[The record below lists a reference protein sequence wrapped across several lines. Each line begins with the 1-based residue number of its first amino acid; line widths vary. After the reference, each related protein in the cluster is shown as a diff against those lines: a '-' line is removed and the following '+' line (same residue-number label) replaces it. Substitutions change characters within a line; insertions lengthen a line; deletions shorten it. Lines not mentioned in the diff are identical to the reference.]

1 VNVSTDITAE
11 INRIE
16 ELAALIQA
24 EIPRLIGEAT
34 DAINESINVALEEA
48 QEAESDAPAKLRLAI
63 TATWN
68 LDTNTVEVSMPV
80 TVKRKFSRTV
90 AMPDHNQENLPFMVA
105 EEDGDPVSPKM
116 GKAVQTM
123 VARLKA
129 QGLTIHENVNLTMGG
144 INE

>member
-1 VNVSTDITAE
+1 MTDE
-11 INRIE
+11 INRIA
-16 ELAALIQA
+16 ELATLIQA

-90 AMPDHNQENLPFMVA
+90 AMPDHNQENLPFITA
-105 EEDGDPVSPKM
+105 EEDGDPVSTAVRNIAQTLR
-116 GKAVQTM
+116 KAGAKVTAN
-123 VARLKA
+123 VTLKA
-129 QGLTIHENVNLTMGG
+129 GG
-144 INE
+144 SNE

>member
-1 VNVSTDITAE
+1 MSDE

-24 EIPRLIGEAT
+24 EVPRLIGEAT

-80 TVKRKFSRTV
+80 TVKRKFTRTV
-90 AMPDHNQENLPFMVA
+90 NLPDHNQENLPFLDT
-105 EEDGDPVSPKM
+105 EEATETTEAS
-116 GKAVQTM
+116 KAVKKIVGSLRAAGVKVITN
-123 VARLKA
+123 AK
-129 QGLTIHENVNLTMGG
+129 LTTGG

>member
-1 VNVSTDITAE
+1 MNED

-24 EIPRLIGEAT
+24 EVPRLIGEAT
-34 DAINESINVALEEA
+34 EAINESINVALEEA
-48 QEAESDAPAKLRLAI
+48 QETESDAPAKLRLAI

-80 TVKRKFSRTV
+80 TVKRKFTRTV
-90 AMPDHNQENLPFMVA
+90 NLPDHNQENLPFLDT
-105 EEDGDPVSPKM
+105 EEATETTEAS
-116 GKAVQTM
+116 KAVKKIVGSLRAAGVKVITN
-123 VARLKA
+123 AK
-129 QGLTIHENVNLTMGG
+129 LTTGG

>member
-1 VNVSTDITAE
+1 MSDE

-90 AMPDHNQENLPFMVA
+90 AMPDHNQENLPFVTT
-105 EEDGDPVSPKM
+105 EEDFQRDRAAASVVE
-116 GKAVQTM
+116 KALNKFQQTM
-123 VARLKA
+123 KQHGATV
-129 QGLTIHENVNLTMGG
+129 TIEKGTSL
-144 INE
+144 

>member
-1 VNVSTDITAE
+1 VNEE

-24 EIPRLIGEAT
+24 EVPRLIGEAT

-48 QEAESDAPAKLRLAI
+48 QETESDAPAKLRLAI

-68 LDTNTVEVSMPV
+68 LDTNSVEVSMPV
-80 TVKRKFSRTV
+80 TVKRKFTRTV
-90 AMPDHNQENLPFMVA
+90 NLPDHNQENLPFMVA
-105 EEDGDPVSPKM
+105 EEDKDPVSPKM

-129 QGLTIHENVNLTMGG
+129 QGLTIHENVKLTTGG

>member
-1 VNVSTDITAE
+1 MSEE

-24 EIPRLIGEAT
+24 EVPRLIGEAIE
-34 DAINESINVALEEA
+34 AINESINVALEEA
-48 QEAESDAPAKLRLAI
+48 QETESDAPAKLRLAI

-68 LDTNTVEVSMPV
+68 LETNTVEVSMPV
-80 TVKRKFSRTV
+80 TVKRKFTRTV
-90 AMPDHNQENLPFMVA
+90 NLPDHNQEDLPFIVA
-105 EEDGDPVSPKM
+105 EEDREKDPVSPKM

-123 VARLKA
+123 VARLKT
-129 QGLTIHENVNLTMGG
+129 QGLTIHENVKLTTGG

>member
-1 VNVSTDITAE
+1 VSDE

-24 EIPRLIGEAT
+24 EVPRLIGEAT

-80 TVKRKFSRTV
+80 SVKRKFSRV
-90 AMPDHNQENLPFMVA
+90 VNLPDHNQENLPFIVA
-105 EEDGDPVSPKM
+105 EEDGDPMSNAVR
-116 GKAVQTM
+116 GIAQTLRKAGVKVTAN
-123 VARLKA
+123 VALK
-129 QGLTIHENVNLTMGG
+129 TGG
-144 INE
+144 TNE

>member
-1 VNVSTDITAE
+1 MNVPIDTTAE

-16 ELAALIQA
+16 ELATLIQA

-48 QEAESDAPAKLRLAI
+48 QEAESDATAKLRLAI

-90 AMPDHNQENLPFMVA
+90 AMPDHNQENLPFVTT
-105 EEDGDPVSPKM
+105 EEDFQRDRAAASVVE
-116 GKAVQTM
+116 KALNKFQQTM
-123 VARLKA
+123 KQHGATV
-129 QGLTIHENVNLTMGG
+129 TIEKGTSL
-144 INE
+144 

>member
-1 VNVSTDITAE
+1 MNEE

-24 EIPRLIGEAT
+24 EVPRLIGEAT

-48 QEAESDAPAKLRLAI
+48 QETESDAPAKLRLAI

-80 TVKRKFSRTV
+80 TVKRKFTRTV
-90 AMPDHNQENLPFMVA
+90 NLPDHNQENLPFLDT
-105 EEDGDPVSPKM
+105 EEATETTEAS
-116 GKAVQTM
+116 KAVKKIVGSLRAAGVKVVTN
-123 VARLKA
+123 AK
-129 QGLTIHENVNLTMGG
+129 LTTGG

>member
-1 VNVSTDITAE
+1 MSD
-11 INRIE
+11 RIA

-24 EIPRLIGEAT
+24 EVPRLIGEAT
-34 DAINESINVALEEA
+34 DAINESITVALEEA
-48 QEAESDAPAKLRLAI
+48 QEADSEAPAKLRLCI

-68 LDTNTVEVSMPV
+68 LDTNSVEVSMPV
-80 TVKRKFSRTV
+80 AVKHKFGRTVKL
-90 AMPDHNQENLPFMVA
+90 PDHNQENLPFIVA

-129 QGLTIHENVNLTMGG
+129 QGLAIHENVKLTTGG

>member
-1 VNVSTDITAE
+1 MSEE

-24 EIPRLIGEAT
+24 EVPRLIGEAT
-34 DAINESINVALEEA
+34 DAINESINVTLEEA

-80 TVKRKFSRTV
+80 TVKRKFSRV
-90 AMPDHNQENLPFMVA
+90 VNLPDHNQEDLPFIIA

-144 INE
+144 TNE

>member
-1 VNVSTDITAE
+1 MSEE

-24 EIPRLIGEAT
+24 EVPRLIGEAT

-48 QEAESDAPAKLRLAI
+48 QETESDAPAKVRLAI

-68 LDTNTVEVSMPV
+68 LDTNMVEVSMPV
-80 TVKRKFSRTV
+80 TVKRKFTRTV
-90 AMPDHNQENLPFMVA
+90 NLPDHNQENLPFLDT
-105 EEDGDPVSPKM
+105 EEATETTEAS
-116 GKAVQTM
+116 KAVKKIVGSLRAAGVKVITN
-123 VARLKA
+123 AK
-129 QGLTIHENVNLTMGG
+129 LTTGG

>member
-1 VNVSTDITAE
+1 MSEE

-24 EIPRLIGEAT
+24 EVPRLIGEAT
-34 DAINESINVALEEA
+34 EAINESINVALEEA
-48 QEAESDAPAKLRLAI
+48 QETESDAPAKLRLAI

-80 TVKRKFSRTV
+80 TVKRKFTRTV
-90 AMPDHNQENLPFMVA
+90 NLPDHNQENLPFMDT
-105 EEDGDPVSPKM
+105 EEATETTEAS
-116 GKAVQTM
+116 KAVRKIAAELRAAGVKVITN
-123 VARLKA
+123 AK
-129 QGLTIHENVNLTMGG
+129 LTTGG

>member
-1 VNVSTDITAE
+1 MSED

-24 EIPRLIGEAT
+24 EVPRLIGEAT

-48 QEAESDAPAKLRLAI
+48 QETESDAPAKLRLAI

-80 TVKRKFSRTV
+80 AVKRKFTRTV
-90 AMPDHNQENLPFMVA
+90 KLPDHNQKDLPFIVT
-105 EEDGDPVSPKM
+105 EEDRE
-116 GKAVQTM
+116 TM

-129 QGLTIHENVNLTMGG
+129 QGLTVHENVKLTTGG

>member
-1 VNVSTDITAE
+1 MNED

-24 EIPRLIGEAT
+24 EVPRLIGEAT
-34 DAINESINVALEEA
+34 EAIKESINVALEEA
-48 QEAESDAPAKLRLAI
+48 QETESDAPAKLRLAI

-68 LDTNTVEVSMPV
+68 LDTNMVEVSMPV
-80 TVKRKFSRTV
+80 TVKRKFTRTGNL
-90 AMPDHNQENLPFMVA
+90 PDHNQEDLPFIVA
-105 EEDGDPVSPKM
+105 EEDEDGDPVPPKM

-144 INE
+144 TNE

>member
-1 VNVSTDITAE
+1 MSNE

-16 ELAALIQA
+16 ELAALIQS
-24 EIPRLIGEAT
+24 EVPRLIGEAT

-48 QEAESDAPAKLRLAI
+48 QETESDAPAKLRLAI

-90 AMPDHNQENLPFMVA
+90 NLPDHNQEDLPFIVA
-105 EEDGDPVSPKM
+105 EEDG
-116 GKAVQTM
+116 GT
-123 VARLKA
+123 
-129 QGLTIHENVNLTMGG
+129 
-144 INE
+144 NE

>member
-1 VNVSTDITAE
+1 VNED

-24 EIPRLIGEAT
+24 EVPRLIGEAT
-34 DAINESINVALEEA
+34 EAINESINVALEEA
-48 QEAESDAPAKLRLAI
+48 QETESDAPAKLRLAI

-80 TVKRKFSRTV
+80 TVKRKFTRTV
-90 AMPDHNQENLPFMVA
+90 NLPDHNQENLPFLDT
-105 EEDGDPVSPKM
+105 EEATETTEAS
-116 GKAVQTM
+116 KAVKKIVGSLRAAGVKVITN
-123 VARLKA
+123 AK
-129 QGLTIHENVNLTMGG
+129 LTTGG

>member
-1 VNVSTDITAE
+1 MSEE

-24 EIPRLIGEAT
+24 EVPRLIGEAT

-48 QEAESDAPAKLRLAI
+48 QENESDAPAKLRLAI

-80 TVKRKFSRTV
+80 AVKRKFTRTV
-90 AMPDHNQENLPFMVA
+90 NLPDHNQENLPFMDT
-105 EEDGDPVSPKM
+105 EEATETTEAS
-116 GKAVQTM
+116 KAVKKIVGSLRAAGVKVVTN
-123 VARLKA
+123 AK
-129 QGLTIHENVNLTMGG
+129 LTTGG
-144 INE
+144 ISE

>member
-1 VNVSTDITAE
+1 MSEE

-24 EIPRLIGEAT
+24 EVPRLIGEAT

-48 QEAESDAPAKLRLAI
+48 QESESDAPAKLRLAI

-68 LDTNTVEVSMPV
+68 LDTNSVEVSMPV
-80 TVKRKFSRTV
+80 AVKRKFTRTV
-90 AMPDHNQENLPFMVA
+90 NLPDHNQENLPFMDT
-105 EEDGDPVSPKM
+105 EEATETTEAS
-116 GKAVQTM
+116 KAVKKIVGSLRAAGVKVITN
-123 VARLKA
+123 AK
-129 QGLTIHENVNLTMGG
+129 LTTGG

>member
-1 VNVSTDITAE
+1 MSDE

-24 EIPRLIGEAT
+24 EVPRLIGEAT

-48 QEAESDAPAKLRLAI
+48 QEAESDTPAKLRLAI

-80 TVKRKFSRTV
+80 TVKRKFSRV
-90 AMPDHNQENLPFMVA
+90 VNLPDHNQEDLPFIDTEEAA
-105 EEDGDPVSPKM
+105 ETTEAS
-116 GKAVQTM
+116 KAVKKIVGSLRAAGVKVITN
-123 VARLKA
+123 AK
-129 QGLTIHENVNLTMGG
+129 LTTGG

>member
-1 VNVSTDITAE
+1 MNED

-24 EIPRLIGEAT
+24 EVPRLIGEAT

-48 QEAESDAPAKLRLAI
+48 QETESDAPAKLRLAI

-90 AMPDHNQENLPFMVA
+90 NLPDHNQENLPFLDT
-105 EEDGDPVSPKM
+105 EEATETTEAS
-116 GKAVQTM
+116 KAVKKIVGSLRAAGVKVITN
-123 VARLKA
+123 AK
-129 QGLTIHENVNLTMGG
+129 LTTGG

>member
-1 VNVSTDITAE
+1 MSED

-24 EIPRLIGEAT
+24 EVPRLIGEAT

-48 QEAESDAPAKLRLAI
+48 QETESDAPAKLRLAI

-80 TVKRKFSRTV
+80 AVKRKFTRTV
-90 AMPDHNQENLPFMVA
+90 KLPDHNQEDLPFIDT
-105 EEDGDPVSPKM
+105 EEATETTEAS
-116 GKAVQTM
+116 KAVKKIVGSLRAAGVKVVTN
-123 VARLKA
+123 AK
-129 QGLTIHENVNLTMGG
+129 LTTGG

>member
-1 VNVSTDITAE
+1 VSED

-24 EIPRLIGEAT
+24 EVPRLIGEAT
-34 DAINESINVALEEA
+34 DAINESLNVALEEA
-48 QEAESDAPAKLRLAI
+48 QEAESDASAKLRLAI

-80 TVKRKFSRTV
+80 AVKRKFTRTV
-90 AMPDHNQENLPFMVA
+90 KLPDHNQEDLPFIDT
-105 EEDGDPVSPKM
+105 EEATETTEAS
-116 GKAVQTM
+116 KAVKKIVGSLRAAGVKVITN
-123 VARLKA
+123 AK
-129 QGLTIHENVNLTMGG
+129 LTTGG

>member
-1 VNVSTDITAE
+1 VSEE

-24 EIPRLIGEAT
+24 EVPRLIGEAT

-80 TVKRKFSRTV
+80 TVKRKFSRV
-90 AMPDHNQENLPFMVA
+90 VNLPDHNQENLPFIVA
-105 EEDGDPVSPKM
+105 EEDEDPVSPKM
-116 GKAVQTM
+116 GKAVQTI

-129 QGLTIHENVNLTMGG
+129 QGLTIHENAKLTTGG

>member
-1 VNVSTDITAE
+1 MSEE

-24 EIPRLIGEAT
+24 EVPRLIGEAT

-80 TVKRKFSRTV
+80 IVKRKFSRV
-90 AMPDHNQENLPFMVA
+90 VNLPDHNQENLPFIVA
-105 EEDGDPVSPKM
+105 EEDGDPMSNAVR
-116 GKAVQTM
+116 GIAQTLRKAGVKVTAN
-123 VARLKA
+123 VALK
-129 QGLTIHENVNLTMGG
+129 TGG
-144 INE
+144 TNE

>member
-1 VNVSTDITAE
+1 MNED

-24 EIPRLIGEAT
+24 EVPRLIGEAT

-48 QEAESDAPAKLRLAI
+48 QETESDAPAKLRLAI

-80 TVKRKFSRTV
+80 TVKRKFTRTV
-90 AMPDHNQENLPFMVA
+90 NLPDHNQENLPFMDT
-105 EEDGDPVSPKM
+105 EEATETTEASE
-116 GKAVQTM
+116 AVKKIVGSLRAAGVKVVTN
-123 VARLKA
+123 AK
-129 QGLTIHENVNLTMGG
+129 LTTGG